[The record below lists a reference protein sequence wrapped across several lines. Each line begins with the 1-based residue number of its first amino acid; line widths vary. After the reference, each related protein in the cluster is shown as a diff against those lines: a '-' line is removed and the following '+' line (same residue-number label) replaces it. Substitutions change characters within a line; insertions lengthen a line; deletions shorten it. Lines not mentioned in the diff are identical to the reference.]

1 MLIILEG
8 LDKCGKTTFAKKLG
22 NCVLK
27 HSTKD
32 DDALAVLKKYVN
44 IADEQLVVLDRSF
57 LSEMTYGQVYRGVN
71 TITAAKLMQIK
82 RILSKIPHIILYFYR
97 PNNEIAN
104 YDANDEFESEPDK
117 LMKVKALY
125 EKYITMYKNTFNI
138 YKIRYVAGVEVSD
151 E

>member
-8 LDKCGKTTFAKKLG
+8 LDKCGKTTFARKLG
-22 NCVLK
+22 NCVVK

-32 DDALAVLKKYVN
+32 DNAVTVLKKYAG

-71 TITAAKLMQIK
+71 TITPAKLMQIK
-82 RILSKIPHIILYFYR
+82 RILSKVPHVILYFYR
-97 PNNEIAN
+97 PDGEVSD
-104 YDANDEFESEPDK
+104 YDANDEFEREPDK

-125 EKYITMYKNTFNI
+125 EKYIATYKNTFNI
-138 YKIRYVAGVEVSD
+138 YKICYIASKEV
-151 E
+151 